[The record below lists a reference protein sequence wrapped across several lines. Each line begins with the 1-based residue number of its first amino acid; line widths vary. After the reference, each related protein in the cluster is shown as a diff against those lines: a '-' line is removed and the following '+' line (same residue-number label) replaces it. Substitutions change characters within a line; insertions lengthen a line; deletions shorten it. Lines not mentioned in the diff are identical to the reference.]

1 MATIDPPAEHLQ
13 NIQALARR
21 AGGELGVSSWMAVSQ
36 RQIDQFADCTG
47 DRQWIHVDVERA
59 RQSALGSTIAHGFLL
74 LALVAPS
81 AYEVWI
87 DRLGAPHILNY
98 GLDRVRFIAPVRAG
112 ARVRNRITLVAVEE
126 RGDGR
131 WLIKTDNTIEI
142 EGEDK
147 PALVATTLALV
158 AT

>member
-1 MATIDPPAEHLQ
+1 
-13 NIQALARR
+13 
-21 AGGELGVSSWMAVSQ
+21 VSGWIAVSQ
-36 RQIDQFADCTG
+36 RQIDQFAECTG

-59 RQSALGSTIAHGFLL
+59 RQSPLGSTIAHGFLL
-74 LALVAPS
+74 LALIAPT

-87 DRLGAPHILNY
+87 DRLSAPQILNY

-112 ARVRNRITLVAVEE
+112 ARVRNRIALVAVED

-131 WLIKTDNTIEI
+131 WLIKTENTIEI

>member
-1 MATIDPPAEHLQ
+1 MTLDSEAELRLKDLGR
-13 NIQALARR
+13 LAGR
-21 AGGELGVSSWMAVSQ
+21 ELGTSSWMTVSQ
-36 RQIDQFADCTG
+36 RQIDQFAECTG
-47 DRQWIHVDVERA
+47 DRQWIHVDAERA
-59 RQSALGSTIAHGFLL
+59 RQTPLGSTIAHGYLL
-74 LALVAPS
+74 LSLIAPT

-87 DRLGAPHILNY
+87 DRLGAPQILNY

-112 ARVRNRITLVAVEE
+112 ARIRNRIALVAVED
-126 RGDGR
+126 RGGGR

-158 AT
+158 VAA